1 MPESMQE
8 DVMGRCVLALD
19 FDGVLHP
26 ADDAVLANFSAP
38 PWQLAVQMRAQG
50 RFVWLPQLEEAMY
63 GSAARVLVHSTWRR
77 RLSDRALQEILGP
90 EVGSRMIV
98 ADAWIDPRQRQD
110 LTHAAYIHEALTAW
124 QEVEGVTVQSLCVLD
139 DRPELFLADAD
150 LLKTW
155 PVMHIWT
162 DGAKGISDEGVQR
175 LLRGWVMA
183 HGACAMPEESDAAPP
198 CPSPR

>member
-1 MPESMQE
+1 MSEERSTAAENQS
-8 DVMGRCVLALD
+8 VLALD

-38 PWQLAVQMRAQG
+38 PWQLAVQMRSQG
-50 RFVWLPQLEEAMY
+50 RFVWLPQLEQALQ
-63 GSAARVLVHSTWRR
+63 GSTARVLVHSTWRR
-77 RLSDRALQEILGP
+77 RLSDRALQEILGH
-90 EVGSRMIV
+90 EVGSRMILT
-98 ADAWIDPRQRQD
+98 DAWIDPRQRQE
-110 LTHAAYIHEALTAW
+110 LTHAAYIHEALLAW

-150 LLKTW
+150 LLKGW

-183 HGACAMPEESDAAPP
+183 HGACAMPEEGGAAQS